1 VLTFFAVGL
10 ICDGAGRR
18 CGNFA
23 RTLLGGRKAD
33 DKSLAGYLRWV
44 AGTFT
49 DDKSLEGYLHWVAG
63 TFTDDKRLEG
73 YLHSVAGTS
82 ADDKSLAGYLRWVA
96 GTSTMEEEARM
107 STGTKRALEVPS
119 DTTHTTADGRTVVDV
134 RRLLNKEH
142 VKETFR
148 RIQDKIVIVRR
159 PRRSLDSASES

>member
-44 AGTFT
+44 AGT
-49 DDKSLEGYLHWVAG
+49 
-63 TFTDDKRLEG
+63 
-73 YLHSVAGTS
+73 
-82 ADDKSLAGYLRWVA
+82 
-96 GTSTMEEEARM
+96 STIEEEVRM

>member
-1 VLTFFAVGL
+1 MLTFFAVGL
-10 ICDGAGRR
+10 ICGGAGRR

-33 DKSLAGYLRWV
+33 DKSLAGYLRWA
-44 AGTFT
+44 AGTSTDDKRLEEYLHSIAGTST
-49 DDKSLEGYLHWVAG
+49 DDKSLE
-63 TFTDDKRLEG
+63 
-73 YLHSVAGTS
+73 
-82 ADDKSLAGYLRWVA
+82 GYLRWVA